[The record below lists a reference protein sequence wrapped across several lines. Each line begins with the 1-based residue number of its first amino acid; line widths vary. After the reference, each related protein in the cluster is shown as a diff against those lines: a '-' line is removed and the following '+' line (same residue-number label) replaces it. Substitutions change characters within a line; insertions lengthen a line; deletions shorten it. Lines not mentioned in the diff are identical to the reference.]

1 MLYAGRGGEGVGVP
15 GGDARTGEDEG
26 PRWAME
32 AVRRAGARDLGK
44 NQGQSAVA
52 VPEGGGR
59 SEQRSRRTWAPLKSS
74 AASRELLPRGKGSV
88 VGEEWRGER
97 GSQHGT

>member
-1 MLYAGRGGEGVGVP
+1 
-15 GGDARTGEDEG
+15 
-26 PRWAME
+26 ME

-97 GSQHGT
+97 GSRHGT